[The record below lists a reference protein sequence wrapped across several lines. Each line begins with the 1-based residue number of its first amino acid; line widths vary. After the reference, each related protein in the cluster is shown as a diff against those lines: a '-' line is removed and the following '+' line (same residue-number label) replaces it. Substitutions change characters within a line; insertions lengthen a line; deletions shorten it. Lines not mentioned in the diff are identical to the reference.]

1 MVSSGPMADAVE
13 EWVLYVDESGDF
25 ESDPC
30 SCVIGLALRE
40 REELEGARRGLAAAW
55 GEVEGGEGA
64 RLVER
69 RLAREHGLR
78 LVVLG
83 RERLEL
89 IGGHLQQPHLH
100 VAQRACRVLLGVL
113 APVRSQL

>member
-1 MVSSGPMADAVE
+1 ME
-13 EWVLYVDESGDF
+13 E
-25 ESDPC
+25 
-30 SCVIGLALRE
+30 
-40 REELEGARRGLAAAW
+40 
-55 GEVEGGEGA
+55 GEGA

-100 VAQRACRVLLGVL
+100 VAQRACRVLLGLL
-113 APVRSQL
+113 ATVRGELREARHRPETHRLLCPPVHAPGHGHAQGHAQGEG